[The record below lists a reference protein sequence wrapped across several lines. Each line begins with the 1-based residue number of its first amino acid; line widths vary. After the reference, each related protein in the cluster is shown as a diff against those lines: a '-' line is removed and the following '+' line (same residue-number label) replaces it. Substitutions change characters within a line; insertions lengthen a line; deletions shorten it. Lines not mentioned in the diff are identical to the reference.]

1 MTMRLQTLFLLACA
15 IVIAGCASDQA
26 LRKSSGELALR
37 VNRVSEDAEKFVAA
51 RTRVMKARTATL
63 TALEA
68 NALDSEQSNQAEIS
82 YHAAAGDTVWVELI
96 ERLRKAPDLVV
107 QQRKDQETATAA
119 AQAAVQNAKS
129 AADFKTAKLTEA
141 SNALA
146 ALAEEPD
153 DKDVIAF
160 YKDFF
165 KEVQKSFK
173 DKADQA
179 DKAAD
184 SAERASKEKGAAAS
198 SSAEKDQADKTEKTA
213 SAVKASK

>member
-1 MTMRLQTLFLLACA
+1 MRLQTLLLVACA
-15 IVIAGCASDQA
+15 MVMAGCASDQA
-26 LRKSSGELALR
+26 LRKSSGEVALR
-37 VNRVSEDAEKFVAA
+37 IDQVSADAETFVAA
-51 RTRVMKARTATL
+51 RSRVMKARTATL

-82 YHAAAGDTVWVELI
+82 YHAAAGDTAWVELI

-107 QQRKDQETATAA
+107 QQRKDQAAAAAA

-129 AADFKTAKLTEA
+129 AADFKTAKLTVA
-141 SNALA
+141 SQALA
-146 ALAEEPD
+146 TLAEEPD

-165 KEVQKSFK
+165 KKVQKSVK

-179 DKAAD
+179 DEAAD
-184 SAERASKEKGAAAS
+184 TAESASKEKGAAAS
-198 SSAEKDQADKTEKTA
+198 SSAENDKADMTVKTA

>member
-1 MTMRLQTLFLLACA
+1 MVM
-15 IVIAGCASDQA
+15 AGCASDQA

-37 VNRVSEDAEKFVAA
+37 IDQVREDAEKFVAA

-68 NALDSEQSNQAEIS
+68 NALDSEQSNQTEIS
-82 YHAAAGDTVWVELI
+82 YHAAAGDTAWVDLI

-107 QQRKDQETATAA
+107 QQRKDQAATAA
-119 AQAAVQNAKS
+119 AARAAVQNAKS

-141 SNALA
+141 SKALA
-146 ALAEEPD
+146 ALAKEVD
-153 DKDVIAF
+153 DKDIAAFYIAF
-160 YKDFF
+160 FT
-165 KEVQKSFK
+165 EVQTSVK

-179 DKAAD
+179 DEAAGT
-184 SAERASKEKGAAAS
+184 AESASKAKGTEAS
-198 SSAEKDQADKTEKTA
+198 SLADENRADKTKKAA